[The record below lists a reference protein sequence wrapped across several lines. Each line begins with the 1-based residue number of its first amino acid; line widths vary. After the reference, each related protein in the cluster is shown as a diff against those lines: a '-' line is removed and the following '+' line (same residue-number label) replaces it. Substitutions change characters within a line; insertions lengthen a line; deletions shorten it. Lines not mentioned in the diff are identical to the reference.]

1 MGLALRVPPLLKS
14 RGRSRGFFRLEEGFF
29 NPFLRSKKAA
39 RQVPAG
45 LLHPFG
51 ALGRP
56 GSPPLLHKQCTQ
68 QHRRSAG

>member
-1 MGLALRVPPLLKS
+1 MALRLRVTL
-14 RGRSRGFFRLEEGFF
+14 
-29 NPFLRSKKAA
+29 PFYIGKKAA
-39 RQVPAG
+39 RQVSAG

-51 ALGRP
+51 ASGRP